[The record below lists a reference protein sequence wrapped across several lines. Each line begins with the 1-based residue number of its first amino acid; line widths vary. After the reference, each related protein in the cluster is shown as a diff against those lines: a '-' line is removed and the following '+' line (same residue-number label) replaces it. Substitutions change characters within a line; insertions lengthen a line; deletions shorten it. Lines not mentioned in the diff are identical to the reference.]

1 MKEYLIV
8 SFAFITTLFPD
19 FNLISQDQKRLS
31 TNLEVLED
39 FLGKG
44 RRVITNNEEILADA
58 DLYDVDEDYIAYEAT
73 NIAVDKLDSAVTVDD
88 QISIVDNPQLTGIQ
102 NCLL

>member
-1 MKEYLIV
+1 ML
-8 SFAFITTLFPD
+8 TTLFSD

-31 TNLEVLED
+31 TNLEVFED

-44 RRVITNNEEILADA
+44 RRVIANNEEILADA